1 MSGLKLI
8 LGVIV
13 LTGGFAQAESIAP
26 ILGAKWQMTQES
38 SFCQLSQEIPGFGS
52 VDFQHYSGDDLTFS
66 LQETQLNSP
75 VTRASLLIE
84 SAPWIHHR
92 PPVTDHPVYLDFNEL
107 FPGASRLS
115 VFGASAETMLEALQN
130 GYFPTFR
137 FVRANQAQHLN
148 AETVVAVSAM
158 NFQTAYQNF
167 VSCRSG
173 FLPPGFKDELEKS
186 LFYNPR
192 SVVLD
197 TVFLKR
203 LGETV
208 RFVNAIENAEVVIES
223 DARIGGNL
231 DLIWFRQRAA
241 KIADYLKQKGIN
253 AQKIR
258 INTAKPI
265 ERKDRKQVRLGVF
278 GPDALNIIYYRKG
291 NTQLTQTEK
300 KRLRLLMTYWQNYK
314 PDSRL
319 FIHSHTDGQ
328 GRRRTNQVIS
338 QKRAEVIKNYLI
350 SQNIDADKIVMKAYG
365 ESRPAKSNR
374 FEPGRQQNRRVE
386 LVFAP

>member
-8 LGVIV
+8 LGMTIFVSSLIR
-13 LTGGFAQAESIAP
+13 AESIAP
-26 ILGAKWQMTQES
+26 VLSAQWQITQEPA
-38 SFCQLSQEIPGFGS
+38 FCQLSQEIPAFGS
-52 VDFQHYSGDDLTFS
+52 VGFQHYSGEHLHFS
-66 LQETQLNSP
+66 LQEKKLNSP

-92 PPVTDHPVYLDFNEL
+92 LPVNDYPVYLDFNEL

-115 VFGASAETMLEALQN
+115 VLGDSAETMLEALKN

-137 FVRANQAQHLN
+137 FVRANQAQDLN
-148 AETVVAVSAM
+148 SETVVAVSSM
-158 NFQTAYQNF
+158 NFQTAYENF
-167 VSCRSG
+167 VSCRSH

-186 LFYNPR
+186 LFYPPTR
-192 SVVLD
+192 LTLD
-197 TVFLKR
+197 EVFLKR
-203 LGETV
+203 LDETV
-208 RFVNAIENAEVVIES
+208 RFVDAIPNSQVVIES

-241 KIADYLKQKGIN
+241 KIADYLKKQGIDDD
-253 AQKIR
+253 KIR

-265 ERKDRKQVRLGVF
+265 DRKDRKQVRLGVF
-278 GPDALNIIYYRKG
+278 GPDGLNIIYYRKA
-291 NTQLTQTEK
+291 NTKLTETEK
-300 KRLRLLMTYWQNYK
+300 KRLQLLVAYWQTYT

-319 FIHSHTDGQ
+319 YIHSHTDGQ
-328 GRRRTNQVIS
+328 GRRSTNLAIS
-338 QKRAEVIKNYLI
+338 KKRAEVVKNYLI
-350 SQNIDADKIVMKAYG
+350 SQNVNSEQIIVKAHG

-386 LVFAP
+386 LVFAD